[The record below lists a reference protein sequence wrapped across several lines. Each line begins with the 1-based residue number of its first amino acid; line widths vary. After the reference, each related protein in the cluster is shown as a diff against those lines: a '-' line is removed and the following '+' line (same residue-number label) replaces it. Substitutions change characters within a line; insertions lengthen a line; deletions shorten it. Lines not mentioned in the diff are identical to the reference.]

1 MKELTKKNHFKYYY
15 NGESFTFRNS
25 PEDLWTVS
33 FDDCKHPPS
42 DFKTECLNAAE
53 YIANSTS
60 LPIIVMFSGG
70 IDSEIIVR
78 SFHEVGAD
86 VRAVTMRIENDLN
99 YHDFKYAVDLC
110 KELSIPHTLYTLDIF
125 DFFENKMLNYL
136 YKVAPIYP
144 LYCATAWLADQVE
157 GYIING
163 NGVPH
168 IIEDDG
174 ELYMAQKEPALV
186 NMRYYIL
193 KDISGAPEFFHY
205 TPELIASYS
214 LEVMEAVKSL
224 PEEKVSSYVKYDI
237 YKKFWP
243 DLAPRKKYMGFE
255 KLIWFNIIYAQKL
268 YDIYQNMGIHLIPLS
283 RFKEG
288 K

>member
-1 MKELTKKNHFKYYY
+1 MKELTYKNHFNYYY
-15 NGESFTFRNS
+15 NGVPFTFRES
-25 PEDLWTVS
+25 PEDFWNVS
-33 FDDCKHPPS
+33 FDIPEYSASYKD
-42 DFKTECLNAAE
+42 ECLRAAE
-53 YIANSTS
+53 YIANSTNLS
-60 LPIIVMFSGG
+60 IVIMFSGG
-70 IDSEIIVR
+70 IDSEVIVR
-78 SFHEVGAD
+78 SFHEIGAD
-86 VRAVTMRIENDLN
+86 VSAATLQLENNLN
-99 YHDFKYAVDLC
+99 YHDIQYAIDVC
-110 KELSIPHTLYTLDIF
+110 KELNIPHKLYSLNIF
-125 DFFENKMLNYL
+125 DFFENQMWDYL

-144 LYCATAWLADQVE
+144 LYCATAWLIDQLD

-168 IIEDDG
+168 IIEDDDK
-174 ELYMAQKEPALV
+174 LYMAQKEPALV
-186 NMRYYIL
+186 NMRYFIL
-193 KDISGAPEFFHY
+193 KDLDGAPEFFHY

-224 PEEKVSSYVKYDI
+224 PEEKVSSYVKYNI

-255 KLIWFNIIYAQKL
+255 KLIWFNIMYAQKL
-268 YDIYQNMGIHLIPLS
+268 YAIYQNMGIHLIPLS